1 MHNAVIAGYS
11 RSPFTI
17 SYKGELKSLRP
28 EDILAQVIKK
38 LISPSNLNKDDIE
51 DVIVGCAFPEGE
63 QGFNIGKVVTF
74 MCDLPRSVAGMTV
87 NRWCGSSMQAIHN
100 AAGSIS
106 MGSGKVFI
114 CAGVES
120 MTRVPML
127 GFNPMPHPQLLEDN
141 PNVYLSMGITAENVA
156 KKYNIDRKEQQEFA
170 ISSHEKASNA
180 DSKGNFKDEI
190 TSIKNDTIDVTKDG
204 GIRPGTTQ
212 EILDGLKLAFD
223 QNGTVTAGTSSPLT
237 DGAAATLICEENYAK
252 ENGLDILA
260 RIKSCAVNGCDP
272 EVMGLGPIGASR
284 KAMDRAGINSADLG
298 VVELNEAFA
307 SQSLACVQD
316 LELDKKIVNLDGG
329 AIALGHPLGATGA
342 RITGK
347 AAQLLKR
354 EGKKYAL
361 ATQCIGLGQGIA
373 TVSYTHLTLPTI
385 CSV

>member
-28 EDILAQVIKK
+28 EDILAQVINK

-100 AAGSIS
+100 AAGSIA

-180 DSKGNFKDEI
+180 DSKGNLKDEI

-373 TVSYTHLTLPTI
+373 TVLEA
-385 CSV
+385 V

>member
-28 EDILAQVIKK
+28 EDILAQVINK

-100 AAGSIS
+100 AAGSIA
-106 MGSGKVFI
+106 MGAGKVFI

-373 TVSYTHLTLPTI
+373 TVLEA
-385 CSV
+385 V

>member
-28 EDILAQVIKK
+28 EDILAQVINK

-284 KAMDRAGINSADLG
+284 KAMDRAGINSTDLG

-373 TVSYTHLTLPTI
+373 TVLEA
-385 CSV
+385 V

>member
-28 EDILAQVIKK
+28 EDILAQVINK

-106 MGSGKVFI
+106 MGSGRVFI

-284 KAMDRAGINSADLG
+284 KAMDRAGIHSADLG

-373 TVSYTHLTLPTI
+373 TVLEA
-385 CSV
+385 V